1 MMKLYFVSSSDTVL
15 EHWNK
20 ALKKYHPVKIKTIN
34 ELNRPSGG
42 IVFWDDVTDFDEEL
56 RYTLGCDACH
66 IMVCSMTPDFQK
78 GQKLVE
84 MGAKGYGNAM
94 MHESHLQSAYQAI
107 EEGKM
112 WLHPDFIAML
122 MNQLVQVKPKAVE
135 SHHALE
141 QLSLREREVAVLL
154 AQGMTHNEV
163 AQKLTITVRTI
174 KAHCTSIYEKLQ
186 VKDRLALSVLLHS

>member
-1 MMKLYFVSSSDTVL
+1 MKLYLVSPSDGVL

-20 ALKKYHPVKIKTIN
+20 ALKKYRPVKIKAIN
-34 ELNRPSGG
+34 ELNRPSEG
-42 IVFWDDVTDFDEEL
+42 IIFWDDVAVLDEEL
-56 RYTLGCDACH
+56 RYTLECDACH
-66 IMVCSMTPDFQK
+66 IMVFSMIPDFHK
-78 GQKLVE
+78 AQKLLG
-84 MGAKGYGNAM
+84 MGVRGYGNAM

-122 MNQLVQVKPKAVE
+122 MTQLVQTKPKAVE
-135 SHHALE
+135 SHSALE
-141 QLSLREREVAVLL
+141 KLSLREREVAILL

-163 AQKLTITVRTI
+163 SEKLTITVRTI